1 MLAAVPWLN
10 SLTGMAFMALV
21 IVVIKT
27 REIPNIRTAYKK
39 TTRISGVVALKK
51 IKGRFPKVKMAKPVI
66 ARLRIPY
73 WSKRRPVTG
82 DINPIK
88 RAPGSIVSPD
98 SKGEWPIKSCKYRG
112 KTISTPPIE
121 RLTKDD
127 SRVPTVK
134 SLFKKTRRSKKGRSI
149 VSWRWM
155 KRAMKTSPTARAI
168 RTLASPQPSLPAVE
182 KP

>member
-112 KTISTPPIE
+112 KTISTPTIE
-121 RLTKDD
+121 RLTKGD

-155 KRAMKTSPTARAI
+155 KRAMKTSPTARA
-168 RTLASPQPSLPAVE
+168 TSPQPPLPAVE